1 MYNRGEDPAWNARWE
16 GGFRAVYAAQQVHQ
30 PGCMP
35 NAQND
40 WLWPVVYELYR
51 QYCLPQF
58 VESSVLLGL
67 QQTLAY
73 LRQHELERPALEAE
87 VQSLRQL
94 SLALQNRLDDQNKPR
109 QNNAAGR

>member
-1 MYNRGEDPAWNARWE
+1 MYNRGDDPAWKARWE
-16 GGFRAVYAAQQVHQ
+16 EGFKAGYAAQQVDQ
-30 PGCMP
+30 PGFKP
-35 NAQND
+35 NAEND

-87 VQSLRQL
+87 VKSLRQL
-94 SLALQNRLDDQNKPR
+94 SVALQNRLDDQNKPR
-109 QNNAAGR
+109 QNNTAGR